1 MRVSYLEY
9 ECFKYLIII
18 SKLYRLYMTFY
29 TVILLISLVHI
40 NHVQFFTAKALI
52 GGGGGGAY
60 SSICIQLDQCFQVDF
75 EPIMEFYFHMQEI

>member
-1 MRVSYLEY
+1 MYSNMRVSYLEY

-52 GGGGGGAY
+52 GGGGGEHIHQFAF
-60 SSICIQLDQCFQVDF
+60 SSTNVFRLISNR
-75 EPIMEFYFHMQEI
+75 

>member
-1 MRVSYLEY
+1 MYSNMSVSYLEY

-52 GGGGGGAY
+52 GGGGEHIHQFAF
-60 SSICIQLDQCFQVDF
+60 SSTNVFRLI
-75 EPIMEFYFHMQEI
+75 PNR